1 MLFENRRSDAGL
13 PAPMRRTVF
22 AAMLTVLLLIVG
34 PEVALGPAKAAAV
47 TEGGAAMI
55 DTIVPTVVSISTRK
69 AEPPRPKVADL
80 AMTDKATAAIGAE
93 TEPVIGNYVGSGFV
107 IDPSGVIVTN
117 YHVVE
122 QAFEIVV
129 TFSDGTALPG
139 TVMGA
144 SKLIDLAVLKVVA
157 DHPLPFARW
166 GDSDR
171 LKIGDTVFAAGNPF
185 GVGLSVSAGIVSA
198 LNRDI
203 QNSPFDDLIQT
214 DASINHG
221 NSGGPLFN
229 KAGEVV
235 GVDSVIIS
243 PTTGSSGIG
252 FAIPSD
258 SAEFVVD
265 HLVRNGRVRPG
276 WIGVKVQQIK
286 SDLATALGL
295 PRARGSVV
303 AWVQPN
309 GPADKAGLAVGDV
322 IERFSNSSFD
332 DERALLRTIARAAPG
347 QVVHLFVRRDGEE
360 RAIDITTQDWPAAML
375 DQLDAPEAVLRPN
388 LTIPEDLGWSLS
400 DMPPGG
406 TITTWG
412 QESYTVQRGV
422 MVSQVSK
429 GSEPAMKKIAAG
441 DVILRVG
448 DRMANTKQDVL
459 DAIERARSTGR
470 PFLAMLIQRKEPEH
484 PGPDWVAVRVIS
496 PQF

>member
-1 MLFENRRSDAGL
+1 MKHTQIGIGTGMLFENRRSDAGL

-221 NSGGPLFN
+221 NSGCPLFN

-332 DERALLRTIARAAPG
+332 DERALLRTIASARLRSWVRCCW
-347 QVVHLFVRRDGEE
+347 QVIRMSPSSVSRR
-360 RAIDITTQDWPAAML
+360 PA
-375 DQLDAPEAVLRPN
+375 
-388 LTIPEDLGWSLS
+388 SFS
-400 DMPPGG
+400 
-406 TITTWG
+406 
-412 QESYTVQRGV
+412 S
-422 MVSQVSK
+422 
-429 GSEPAMKKIAAG
+429 
-441 DVILRVG
+441 
-448 DRMANTKQDVL
+448 
-459 DAIERARSTGR
+459 RARTGGGNSARSSDSRNCTAVSTLLTFC
-470 PFLAMLIQRKEPEH
+470 P
-484 PGPDWVAVRVIS
+484 PGPDARINVSSNARSLIATVLVI
-496 PQF
+496 